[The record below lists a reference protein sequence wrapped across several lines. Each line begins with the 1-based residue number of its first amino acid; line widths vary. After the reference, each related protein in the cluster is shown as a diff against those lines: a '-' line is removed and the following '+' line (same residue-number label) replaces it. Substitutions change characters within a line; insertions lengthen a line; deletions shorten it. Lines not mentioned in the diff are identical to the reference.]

1 MTFISCVVWR
11 VGPHVA
17 LVSAGRGERIC
28 KTRKKSHQMKGNEKC
43 LFILVIEAIRLL
55 DFK

>member
-17 LVSAGRGERIC
+17 LVSAGRGEKIC